1 MTHSK
6 NTKNQIDNPEF
17 LKELVQKYL
26 QEYLEQE
33 IALHLG
39 ALPYERTESRRGHRT
54 GYAKHPWDKPRQLN
68 TRVGKLFL
76 SMPQTR
82 DGSFSTE
89 LFERYQR
96 SEQALICCLQ
106 EMVINGVSTRK
117 VKKIT
122 EQLCGLDFS
131 RSQVSEISKKLDK
144 EIQTWLNRPLEDEY
158 TYLFVDARYNKLR
171 RDHKVESHAVLIAK
185 AVNRDG
191 KRDIIGVDVC
201 NNENET
207 NWSLFFKSLKERGL
221 RGVRLVISDAHGGLV
236 SAVER
241 YYPGTQWQRCQV
253 HFKKNILDKIRNR
266 DKAQIKQRLDDI
278 FQAPDK
284 QTGFIRLRQLIE
296 DLSSSYSRVADLL
309 ENDGEDALACLNFP
323 LEHRRRIRTTNGLER
338 FNQEIKRRTNVI
350 RIFPNRDSALRLIGA
365 LCMEQ
370 AEEWITGRQYLDMN
384 LLDQE
389 KQKRKTNKPK
399 QPETV
404 AA

>member
-1 MTHSK
+1 MTRSK
-6 NTKNQIDNPEF
+6 NTKKQIDNPEF
-17 LKELVQKYL
+17 FRGFMQEYL

-39 ALPYERTESRRGHRT
+39 ALPYERTADRRGHRN
-54 GYAKHPWDKPRQLN
+54 GYKPRQLN

-76 SMPQTR
+76 SIPQTR
-82 DGSFSTE
+82 DSSFSTE

-117 VKKIT
+117 VKRIT

-131 RSQVSEISKKLDK
+131 RSQVSEISKKLDT
-144 EIQTWLNRPLEDEY
+144 EIQAWLNRPLNDEY
-158 TYLFVDARYNKLR
+158 PYLFVDARYNKLR

-185 AVNRDG
+185 GVNRSG

-207 NWSLFFKSLKERGL
+207 NWSDFFQGLKERGL
-221 RGVRLVISDAHGGLV
+221 KGVKLVVSDAHSGLV
-236 SAVER
+236 SAIER
-241 YYPGTQWQRCQV
+241 YFPGTQWQRCQV
-253 HFKKNILDKIRNR
+253 HFKKNILDKVRNK
-266 DKAQIKQRLDDI
+266 DKAWIKQRLDDI

-284 QTGFIRLRQLIE
+284 RTGFIRLRQLIE
-296 DLSSSYSRVADLL
+296 DISDKYPRVANLL
-309 ENDGEDALACLNFP
+309 ENDGEDALTCLNFP
-323 LEHRRRIRTTNGLER
+323 LEHRRRIRTTNSLER

-350 RIFPNRDSALRLIGA
+350 RIFPNRESAARLIGA

-370 AEEWITGRQYLDMN
+370 SEEWITSRQYLDMS

-389 KQKRKTNKPK
+389 KQKLITKKPK

-404 AA
+404 VA

>member
-1 MTHSK
+1 MTHVK
-6 NTKNQIDNPEF
+6 NTNKEIDNPEF
-17 LKELVQKYL
+17 LRGLVQQYL

-33 IALHLG
+33 VALHIG
-39 ALPYERTESRRGHRT
+39 ALPYERTDDRRGHRN
-54 GYAKHPWDKPRQLN
+54 GYKPRQLN
-68 TRVGKLFL
+68 TRVGRLQL
-76 SMPQTR
+76 SIPQTR

-122 EQLCGLDFS
+122 EQLCGLAFS
-131 RSQVSEISKKLDK
+131 RSQVSEISKKLDT
-144 EIQTWLNRPLEDEY
+144 EIQAWLNRQLTDEY
-158 TYLFVDARYNKLR
+158 PYLFVDARYNKLR
-171 RDHKVESHAVLIAK
+171 RDHKVESHAVLV
-185 AVNRDG
+185 AVGVNQSG

-201 NNENET
+201 NTENET
-207 NWSLFFKSLKERGL
+207 NWSDFFSGLQQRGL
-221 RGVRLVISDAHGGLV
+221 KGVRLVISDAHGGLI
-236 SAVER
+236 SAIER

-253 HFKKNILDKIRNR
+253 HCKKNILDKVRPR
-266 DKAQIKQRLDDI
+266 DKAWIKQRLDDV

-284 QTGFIRLRQLIE
+284 TTGFKRLRQLTE
-296 DLSSSYSRVADLL
+296 DLAEQYPQVANLL
-309 ENDGEDALACLNFP
+309 ENDGEDTLACLNFP
-323 LEHRRRIRTTNGLER
+323 SQHRRRIRTTNGLER

-370 AEEWITGRQYLDMN
+370 AEDWTTGRQYLDMN
-384 LLDQE
+384 LLNQDNQQKE
-389 KQKRKTNKPK
+389 TTKSKQTK
-399 QPETV
+399 TV

>member
-1 MTHSK
+1 MTRSK
-6 NTKNQIDNPEF
+6 NTNKQIDNPEF
-17 LKELVQKYL
+17 LKELIQNQL

-39 ALPYERTESRRGHRT
+39 ALPYERTANRRGHRN
-54 GYAKHPWDKPRQLN
+54 GYKPRQLN

-76 SMPQTR
+76 SIPQTR
-82 DGSFSTE
+82 DGSFCTE

-117 VKKIT
+117 VKRIT
-122 EQLCGLDFS
+122 EQLCGLNFS
-131 RSQVSEISKKLDK
+131 RSQVSEISKKLDT
-144 EIQTWLNRPLEDEY
+144 EIQAWLNRPLNDEY
-158 TYLFVDARYNKLR
+158 PYLFVDARYNKLR

-185 AVNRDG
+185 GINRSG

-207 NWSLFFKSLKERGL
+207 NWSDFFQGLKERGL
-221 RGVRLVISDAHGGLV
+221 KGVKLVVSDAHGGLV
-236 SAVER
+236 SAIER
-241 YYPGTQWQRCQV
+241 YFPGTQWQRCQV
-253 HFKKNILDKIRNR
+253 HFKKNILDKVRNK
-266 DKAQIKQRLDDI
+266 DKAWIKQRLDDI

-284 QTGFIRLRQLIE
+284 RTGFIRLKQLID
-296 DLSSSYSRVADLL
+296 DLSAKYPRVADLL
-309 ENDGEDALACLNFP
+309 ETDGEDALTCLNFP
-323 LEHRRRIRTTNGLER
+323 LEHRRRIRTTNSLER

-350 RIFPNRDSALRLIGA
+350 RIFPNRESAARLIGA

-370 AEEWITGRQYLDMN
+370 SEEWITGRQYLDMS
-384 LLDQE
+384 LLDHE
-389 KQKRKTNKPK
+389 EHKLITKKPK
-399 QPETV
+399 QTKTV

>member
-1 MTHSK
+1 MTRSK
-6 NTKNQIDNPEF
+6 NTNKQIDNPEF
-17 LKELVQKYL
+17 LKELIQNHL

-33 IALHLG
+33 VALHIG
-39 ALPYERTESRRGHRT
+39 ALPYERTVDRRGHRN
-54 GYAKHPWDKPRQLN
+54 GYKPRQLN
-68 TRVGKLFL
+68 TRVGKLLL
-76 SMPQTR
+76 SIPQTR

-117 VKKIT
+117 VKRIT

-131 RSQVSEISKKLDK
+131 RSQVSEISKKLDTD
-144 EIQTWLNRPLEDEY
+144 IQTWLNRPLNDEY
-158 TYLFVDARYNKLR
+158 PYLFVDARYNKLR

-185 AVNRDG
+185 GVNRSG

-207 NWSLFFKSLKERGL
+207 NWSDFFQGLKERGL
-221 RGVRLVISDAHGGLV
+221 KGVKLVVSDAHGGLV
-236 SAVER
+236 SAIER

-253 HFKKNILDKIRNR
+253 HFKKNILDKVRNK
-266 DKAQIKQRLDDI
+266 DKAWIKQRLDDV
-278 FQAPDK
+278 FQVPDK

-296 DLSSSYSRVADLL
+296 DLSGKYPQVAEQL
-309 ENDGEDALACLNFP
+309 ENNGEDALTCLNFP

-350 RIFPNRDSALRLIGA
+350 RIFPNRDSAVRLIGA

-370 AEEWITGRQYLDMN
+370 AEDWITGRQYLDMK

-389 KQKRKTNKPK
+389 KQKLITKKSK
-399 QPETV
+399 QPKTV

>member
-1 MTHSK
+1 MTRSK
-6 NTKNQIDNPEF
+6 NTNIKTDNPEF
-17 LKELVQKYL
+17 LKELIQNHL

-33 IALHLG
+33 VALHIG
-39 ALPYERTESRRGHRT
+39 ALPYERTADRRGYRN
-54 GYAKHPWDKPRQLN
+54 GYKPRQLN
-68 TRVGKLFL
+68 TRVGKLLL
-76 SMPQTR
+76 SIPQTR

-117 VKKIT
+117 VKRIT

-131 RSQVSEISKKLDK
+131 RSQVSEISKKLDT
-144 EIQTWLNRPLEDEY
+144 EIQAWLNRPLNDEY
-158 TYLFVDARYNKLR
+158 PYLFVDARYNKLR

-185 AVNRDG
+185 GVNRSG

-201 NNENET
+201 NNENKT
-207 NWSLFFKSLKERGL
+207 NWSDFFQGLKERGL
-221 RGVRLVISDAHGGLV
+221 KGVKLVVSDAHGGLV
-236 SAVER
+236 SAIER
-241 YYPGTQWQRCQV
+241 YFPGTQWQRCQV
-253 HFKKNILDKIRNR
+253 HFKKNILDKVRNK
-266 DKAQIKQRLDDI
+266 DKAWIKQRLDDI

-284 QTGFIRLRQLIE
+284 RTGFIRLRQLIE
-296 DLSSSYSRVADLL
+296 DISDKYPLGANLL
-309 ENDGEDALACLNFP
+309 ENDGEDALTCLNFP
-323 LEHRRRIRTTNGLER
+323 LEHRRRIRTTNSLER

-350 RIFPNRDSALRLIGA
+350 RIFPNRESAARLIGA

-370 AEEWITGRQYLDMN
+370 SEEWITGRQYLDMS

-389 KQKRKTNKPK
+389 KQKLITKKPK

>member
-6 NTKNQIDNPEF
+6 NTNKQIDNPEF
-17 LKELVQKYL
+17 LKELIQNHL

-39 ALPYERTESRRGHRT
+39 ALPYERTADRRGHRN
-54 GYAKHPWDKPRQLN
+54 GYKPRQLN

-76 SMPQTR
+76 SIPQTR
-82 DGSFSTE
+82 DSSFSTE

-117 VKKIT
+117 VKRIT

-131 RSQVSEISKKLDK
+131 RSQVSEISKKLDT
-144 EIQTWLNRPLEDEY
+144 EIQTWLNRPLNDEY
-158 TYLFVDARYNKLR
+158 PYLFVDARYNKLR

-185 AVNRDG
+185 AVNRAG

-207 NWSLFFKSLKERGL
+207 NWSDFFQGLKERGL
-221 RGVRLVISDAHGGLV
+221 KGVKLVVSDAHGGLV
-236 SAVER
+236 SAIER

-253 HFKKNILDKIRNR
+253 HFKKNILDKVRNK
-266 DKAQIKQRLDDI
+266 DKAWIKQRLDDI

-284 QTGFIRLRQLIE
+284 QTGVIRLRRLID
-296 DLSSSYSRVADLL
+296 DLSDKYPRVADLL
-309 ENDGEDALACLNFP
+309 ETDGEDALTCLNFP
-323 LEHRRRIRTTNGLER
+323 LQHRRRIRTTNGLER
-338 FNQEIKRRTNVI
+338 FNQEIKRRTTVI
-350 RIFPNRDSALRLIGA
+350 RIFPNHDSAIRLIGA

-370 AEEWITGRQYLDMN
+370 SEDWITGRQYLDMSLVN
-384 LLDQE
+384 QE
-389 KQKRKTNKPK
+389 EQRLKTKKPK
-399 QPETV
+399 QTKTV

>member
-1 MTHSK
+1 MTRSK
-6 NTKNQIDNPEF
+6 NTNKEVDNPEF
-17 LKELVQKYL
+17 LREIIQNQL

-33 IALHLG
+33 IAQHIG
-39 ALPYERTESRRGHRT
+39 AQPYERTESRHGHRN
-54 GYAKHPWDKPRQLN
+54 GYKPRQLN

-76 SMPQTR
+76 SIPQTR

-117 VKKIT
+117 VKRIT
-122 EQLCGLDFS
+122 EQLCGMDFS
-131 RSQVSEISKKLDK
+131 RSQVSDIAKKLDT
-144 EIQTWLNRPLEDEY
+144 EIQAWLNRPLNDDY

-185 AVNRDG
+185 AVNQSG

-207 NWSLFFKSLKERGL
+207 NWSDFFKGLRERGL
-221 RGVRLVISDAHGGLV
+221 TGVKLVISDAHGGLV
-236 SAVER
+236 SAIER
-241 YYPGTQWQRCQV
+241 FYPGTQWQRCQV
-253 HFKKNILDKIRNR
+253 HFKKNIMDKVRIK
-266 DKAQIKQRLDDI
+266 DKAWIKQRLDDV

-284 QTGFIRLRQLIE
+284 QTGLDRLRQLIS
-296 DLSSSYSRVADLL
+296 DLSDKYPQVADLL
-309 ENDGEDALACLNFP
+309 ENDGEDALTCLNFP
-323 LEHRRRIRTTNGLER
+323 LQHRRRIRTTNGLER

-350 RIFPNRDSALRLIGA
+350 RIFPNRDSAVRLIGA

-370 AEEWITGRQYLDMN
+370 SEEWITGRQYLDIS

-389 KQKRKTNKPK
+389 EQKLKTKKPK
-399 QPETV
+399 QSKTV

>member
-1 MTHSK
+1 MTRSK
-6 NTKNQIDNPEF
+6 DTNKQIDNPEF
-17 LKELVQKYL
+17 LKGLMQEYL

-33 IALHLG
+33 VALHLG
-39 ALPYERTESRRGHRT
+39 ALPYERTVDRRGHRN
-54 GYAKHPWDKPRQLN
+54 GYKPRQLN

-76 SMPQTR
+76 SIPQAR

-117 VKKIT
+117 VKRIT

-144 EIQTWLNRPLEDEY
+144 EIQAWLNRPLNDEY
-158 TYLFVDARYNKLR
+158 PYLFVDARYNKLR

-185 AVNRDG
+185 AVNQSG

-207 NWSLFFKSLKERGL
+207 NWSDFFQGLKERGL
-221 RGVRLVISDAHGGLV
+221 KGVKLVISDAHGGLV
-236 SAVER
+236 SAIEQ

-253 HFKKNILDKIRNR
+253 HFKKNILDKVRNR
-266 DKAQIKQRLDDI
+266 DKAWTKQRLDDI
-278 FQAPDK
+278 FHAPDK
-284 QTGFIRLRQLIE
+284 QTGLTRLRPLIE
-296 DLSSSYSRVADLL
+296 DLSDKYPRVADLL
-309 ENDGEDALACLNFP
+309 ENDGEDALTCLNFP
-323 LEHRRRIRTTNGLER
+323 LEHRRRIRTTNSLER

-350 RIFPNRDSALRLIGA
+350 RIFPNRESAARLIGA

-370 AEEWITGRQYLDMN
+370 SEEWITGRQYLDMS

-389 KQKRKTNKPK
+389 EQKLITKKPK
-399 QPETV
+399 QHETV

>member
-1 MTHSK
+1 MTHRK
-6 NTKNQIDNPEF
+6 NTKKQIDNPEF
-17 LKELVQKYL
+17 FKGFMQKYL

-39 ALPYERTESRRGHRT
+39 ALPYERTAERRGHRN
-54 GYAKHPWDKPRQLN
+54 GYKPRQLN

-76 SMPQTR
+76 SIPQTR

-117 VKKIT
+117 VKRIT
-122 EQLCGLDFS
+122 KQLCGLDFS
-131 RSQVSEISKKLDK
+131 RSQVSEISKKLDT
-144 EIQTWLNRPLEDEY
+144 EIQAWLNRPLDEEY
-158 TYLFVDARYNKLR
+158 PYLFVDARYNKLR

-185 AVNRDG
+185 GVNRAG

-207 NWSLFFKSLKERGL
+207 NWSDFFQGLKERGL
-221 RGVRLVISDAHGGLV
+221 KGIKLVISDAHGGLV
-236 SAVER
+236 SAIEKH
-241 YYPGTQWQRCQV
+241 YPGTQWQRCQV
-253 HFKKNILDKIRNR
+253 HFKKNILDKVRNK
-266 DKAQIKQRLDDI
+266 DKAWIKQRMDDI

-284 QTGFIRLRQLIE
+284 QTGFIRLQRLIE
-296 DLSSSYSRVADLL
+296 DLSDKYPQVADLL
-309 ENDGEDALACLNFP
+309 ENAGEDALTCLNFP
-323 LEHRRRIRTTNGLER
+323 LGHRRRIRTTNSLER

-350 RIFPNRDSALRLIGA
+350 RIFPNRDSAVRLIGA

-370 AEEWITGRQYLDMN
+370 SEEWITGRQYLDMS
-384 LLDQE
+384 LVDEEEQRL
-389 KQKRKTNKPK
+389 KTNKPK
-399 QPETV
+399 QSKTV